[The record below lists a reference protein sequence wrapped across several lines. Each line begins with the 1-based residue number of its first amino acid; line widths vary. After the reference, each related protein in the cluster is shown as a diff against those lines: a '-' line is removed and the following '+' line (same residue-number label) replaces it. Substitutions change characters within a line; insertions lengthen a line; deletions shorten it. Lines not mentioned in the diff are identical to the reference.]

1 MKISLLSLFFIFT
14 TTVNFASSAD
24 VSIKNVCQQASINND
39 VACNYNKLSQ
49 FSFQEYQKL
58 ANWME
63 ISEHRTEY
71 KQLLEEIYYYHG
83 LKLYLDNNNLE
94 LDVISQWERITDSK
108 TLLNRIQPKLDDL
121 YLKFGFI
128 SKIKDTDLLEEVR
141 NYSELDIDE
150 QLELSPYSE
159 HLLHEKIKD
168 SWGDIIDYTSNS
180 NIQTS
185 GDDFLV
191 IFANDLTTCYKNLL
205 AKHGRKYSLEERS
218 AFFSVLSDI
227 EFLMLNNFKQ
237 SQLFAKQ
244 CIELDDSNK
253 HCIDLIKINAKLLS
267 LKTRTKFDPLVID
280 KNINL
285 KWRDDFTKMIKDE
298 KGMNTF
304 TKISERLSKYYK
316 SDTKSMF
323 TKIFPDMPYH
333 ELLVIYKSIAVDLNK
348 SNFKNHAS
356 GKKLKALLN
365 SIKLKDIRSIRDVK
379 ESFTEEHL
387 KNIWHDKSPYIGLD
401 IIAYLIQNEQFI
413 NDNCAIKIM
422 NIFNFLNNERIF
434 EKGNNDLDD
443 FSYVT
448 IQNVKKM
455 FEEKQAKERILRER
469 QQQQQQEQFFK
480 QFQGGGGFDHF
491 FQGGNHGQRQQAP
504 PPEHSQFSKEK
515 DYYKILNISPK
526 ASEKEIRKSFLNLIK
541 KYHPDK
547 VSNLSDGEKVKME
560 ETVHNINEAYEV
572 LYDEEKRKEY
582 NRFRSM

>member
-1 MKISLLSLFFIFT
+1 MFFIFT

-128 SKIKDTDLLEEVR
+128 SKIKGTDLLEEVR

-237 SQLFAKQ
+237 SQLLQ
-244 CIELDDSNK
+244 N
-253 HCIDLIKINAKLLS
+253 NA
-267 LKTRTKFDPLVID
+267 
-280 KNINL
+280 
-285 KWRDDFTKMIKDE
+285 
-298 KGMNTF
+298 
-304 TKISERLSKYYK
+304 
-316 SDTKSMF
+316 
-323 TKIFPDMPYH
+323 
-333 ELLVIYKSIAVDLNK
+333 LN
-348 SNFKNHAS
+348 
-356 GKKLKALLN
+356 
-365 SIKLKDIRSIRDVK
+365 
-379 ESFTEEHL
+379 
-387 KNIWHDKSPYIGLD
+387 
-401 IIAYLIQNEQFI
+401 
-413 NDNCAIKIM
+413 
-422 NIFNFLNNERIF
+422 
-434 EKGNNDLDD
+434 
-443 FSYVT
+443 
-448 IQNVKKM
+448 
-455 FEEKQAKERILRER
+455 
-469 QQQQQQEQFFK
+469 
-480 QFQGGGGFDHF
+480 
-491 FQGGNHGQRQQAP
+491 
-504 PPEHSQFSKEK
+504 
-515 DYYKILNISPK
+515 
-526 ASEKEIRKSFLNLIK
+526 
-541 KYHPDK
+541 
-547 VSNLSDGEKVKME
+547 
-560 ETVHNINEAYEV
+560 
-572 LYDEEKRKEY
+572 
-582 NRFRSM
+582 